1 MELALWL
8 ALYAGCVRDL
18 PVVERRPWRLPGTV
32 SVRTAE
38 DVLLLLRACESR
50 MWLGAEGLGAFSFAR
65 LLTASLTFLPLEI
78 SPRVYGLAELPPYV
92 VRAFTVTRG
101 LP

>member
-1 MELALWL
+1 
-8 ALYAGCVRDL
+8 
-18 PVVERRPWRLPGTV
+18 
-32 SVRTAE
+32 
-38 DVLLLLRACESR
+38 

-65 LLTASLTFLPLEI
+65 LLTASLTFVPLEI